1 MSFRGYIEN
10 RQVLTEMAHSK
21 ILVIPSFDEPFGLVA
36 VEGFSQEVCV
46 VASRSGGLSEVITDN
61 ETGLLFEPG
70 NDDELAQI
78 LKRLIENPAIC
89 EALIKKATAILSY
102 FSWQRVYNQYEEAAI
117 SLFNS
122 SDILGGDIDNGN

>member
-1 MSFRGYIEN
+1 M
-10 RQVLTEMAHSK
+10 
-21 ILVIPSFDEPFGLVA
+21 
-36 VEGFSQEVCV
+36 
-46 VASRSGGLSEVITDN
+46 SGGLSEVITDN